1 MAVPTQQQIYRPLLD
16 FVAQE
21 QDNVV
26 SIRQIRGKLTDH
38 FSLDAD
44 ELAETVP
51 SGQNR
56 FTNRIYWA
64 VHTLKRHGLLDGTA
78 SDGFQVTRKGR
89 QALATHKG
97 DIYVSYT
104 KGLIGEQS
112 YTVLGDVEDTIEEST
127 GVTPDEQM
135 GELYGRLEEKL
146 ADEVLERVGRV
157 HPGQFESLVVAL
169 LKKMGYGDGKVVGG
183 SRDGGIDGIINQDQL
198 GLEKVYVQAKR
209 WQTPVGEPEIRNF
222 SGSLS
227 ARGASKGVFITTS
240 TFASNARETARNISA
255 GNQFIRLIDGQ
266 ELARLMIEFNVG
278 VVTQKT
284 YEVKKLDENFFS
296 EGL

>member
-1 MAVPTQQQIYRPLLD
+1 MAVPTQQQLYRPLLE
-16 FVAQE
+16 FVAQ
-21 QDNVV
+21 DRGDVV
-26 SIRQIRGKLTDH
+26 SIRQVRNELAHH
-38 FSLDAD
+38 FSLNED

-64 VHTLKRHGLLDGTA
+64 VHTLKRHGLLGGTA
-78 SDGFQVTRKGR
+78 SDGFQVTREGR

-97 DIYVSYT
+97 DIYVNYE
-104 KGLIGEQS
+104 KGLIGQPS
-112 YTVLGDVEDTIEEST
+112 DVKPGDVADPVEEST
-127 GVTPDEQM
+127 SVTPDEQM
-135 GELYGRLEEKL
+135 GDLYGRLEEKL
-146 ADEVLERVGRV
+146 ADEVLERVGSV

-169 LKKMGYGDGKVVGG
+169 LKVMGYGDGRVVGG

-209 WQTPVGEPEIRNF
+209 WQSPVGEPEIRNF

-227 ARGASKGVFITTS
+227 AQGARKGVFITTS
-240 TFASNARETARNISA
+240 SFASNARVTATNISA